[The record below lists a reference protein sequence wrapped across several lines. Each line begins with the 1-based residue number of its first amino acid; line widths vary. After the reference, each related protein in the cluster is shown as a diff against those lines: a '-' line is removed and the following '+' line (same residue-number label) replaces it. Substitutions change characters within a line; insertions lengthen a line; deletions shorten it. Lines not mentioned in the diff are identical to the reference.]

1 MSSDELRGLMRSY
14 FTSLFPGRDTASLEQ
29 VICSQP
35 WNVFDPLMEK
45 EWILEMGKMAILAEN
60 KKARS
65 DKKIDPIVRDIDDMI
80 MALQKR

>member
-1 MSSDELRGLMRSY
+1 MSSDELRELMRSY

-65 DKKIDPIVRDIDDMI
+65 EKELAAVIRDIDDMI